1 MTEGQ
6 IERLAE
12 LVFQKIL
19 AKQDEWEKQFYSKVD
34 RDFLIAEI
42 VRLNVLKIDAVESED
57 YERASEIQKE
67 INKLRESLNN
77 QKLE

>member
-1 MTEGQ
+1 MTEDQ
-6 IERLAE
+6 IEQLAE
-12 LVFQKIL
+12 LIFQKIL
-19 AKQDEWEKQFYSKVD
+19 AKQDEWEKQFYSKAD

-42 VRLNVLKIDAVESED
+42 VRLNIFKIEAVENEE
-57 YERASEIQKE
+57 YEKASEIQKE